1 MADQTPRRPT
11 FMAHLVASFPDQDA
25 SLRVGQAMVDGGAE
39 LLEVQFPFSD
49 PTADGIYIQRACA
62 DALAAGFSVADGFR
76 LVERLAALP
85 RAPAI
90 FVMVYANL
98 AFRPGIG
105 AFLTRCR
112 DAGAR
117 GVIVPDLPPDYDE
130 GLYAAGRELALEV
143 VPVVPV
149 TARAE
154 RLRTVV
160 ATSRSRSLY
169 TALRKGVTGGY
180 TQISEDSIRFLQQAK
195 ALGVQ
200 VMAGFGISEREQVEQ
215 LAPLVDTVIVGSAF
229 IRALLDAQAGA
240 DPYRTVRDLLARLVD
255 PPDQCAGSQRLDRHG
270 A

>member
-1 MADQTPRRPT
+1 MADKPA
-11 FMAHLVASFPDQDA
+11 FMAHLVAAFPDWDT
-25 SLRVGQAMVDGGAE
+25 SLRVGEAMIDGGAG

-49 PTADGIYIQRACA
+49 PTADGPWIQRACA
-62 DALAAGFSVADGFR
+62 DALAAGFAVDDGFR
-76 LVERLAALP
+76 LVDRLANRPDAP
-85 RAPAI
+85 RV

-98 AFRPGIG
+98 AFRPGIEP
-105 AFLTRCR
+105 FLARCR

-130 GLYAAGRELALEV
+130 GLYAAGRNLALEV

-160 ATSRSRSLY
+160 ESSRTGSLY

-180 TQISEDSIRFLQQAK
+180 TRISDDSVRFLRDAR
-195 ALGVQ
+195 ALGVS
-200 VMAGFGISEREQVEQ
+200 VMAGFGISERAQVDA

-229 IRALLDAQAGA
+229 IRALLEAPEGA
-240 DPYRTVRDLLARLVD
+240 DPYDTVRGLMARLAD
-255 PPDQCAGSQRLDRHG
+255 PGTS
-270 A
+270 

>member
-1 MADQTPRRPT
+1 MAEHTRPD
-11 FMAHLVASFPDQDA
+11 FMAHLVAAFPDWDT
-25 SLRVGQAMVDGGAE
+25 SLRVGEAMIDGGAG
-39 LLEVQFPFSD
+39 LLEVQFAFSD
-49 PTADGIYIQRACA
+49 PTADGPYIQRACA
-62 DALAAGFSVADGFR
+62 DALATGFTVADGFR
-76 LVERLAALP
+76 LVDRLGRRP
-85 RAPAI
+85 DAPQI

-105 AFLTRCR
+105 PFLTRCR

-130 GLYAAGRELALEV
+130 GLYAAGRDLGLEV

-149 TARAE
+149 TARVE

-160 ATSRSRSLY
+160 ETSRTRSLY

-180 TQISEDSIRFLQQAK
+180 THISEDSVRFLQEAR
-195 ALGVQ
+195 ALGVS
-200 VMAGFGISEREQVEQ
+200 VMAGFGISERAQVDA

-229 IRALLDAQAGA
+229 IRALLEAPDGA
-240 DPYRTVRDLLARLVD
+240 DPYRTVRDLM
-255 PPDQCAGSQRLDRHG
+255 AGLS

>member
-1 MADQTPRRPT
+1 MADKPA
-11 FMAHLVASFPDQDA
+11 FMAHLVAAFPDWDT
-25 SLRVGQAMVDGGAE
+25 SLRVGEAMIDGGAG

-49 PTADGIYIQRACA
+49 PTADGPWIQRACA
-62 DALAAGFSVADGFR
+62 DALAAGFAVDDGFR
-76 LVERLAALP
+76 LVERLAKRPA
-85 RAPAI
+85 APQV

-98 AFRPGIG
+98 AFRPGIEP
-105 AFLTRCR
+105 FLARCR

-130 GLYAAGRELALEV
+130 GLYAAGRELGLEV

-160 ATSRSRSLY
+160 ESSRTRSLY

-180 TQISEDSIRFLQQAK
+180 THISEDSVRFLKEAK
-195 ALGVQ
+195 ALGVS
-200 VMAGFGISEREQVEQ
+200 VLAGFGISERAQVEA

-229 IRALLDAQAGA
+229 IRALLEAPDGA
-240 DPYRTVRDLLARLVD
+240 DPYGTVRDLM
-255 PPDQCAGSQRLDRHG
+255 AGLS

>member
-1 MADQTPRRPT
+1 MADKPA
-11 FMAHLVASFPDQDA
+11 FMAHLVAAFPDWDT
-25 SLRVGQAMVDGGAE
+25 SLRVGEAMIDGGAG

-49 PTADGIYIQRACA
+49 PTADGPWIQRACA
-62 DALAAGFSVADGFR
+62 DALAAGFAVDDGFR
-76 LVERLAALP
+76 LVDRLAN
-85 RAPAI
+85 RSDAPQV

-98 AFRPGIG
+98 AFRPGIEP
-105 AFLTRCR
+105 FLARCR

-130 GLYAAGRELALEV
+130 GLYAAGRNLALEV

-160 ATSRSRSLY
+160 ESSRTGSLY

-180 TQISEDSIRFLQQAK
+180 TRISDDSVRFLRDAR
-195 ALGVQ
+195 ALGVS
-200 VMAGFGISEREQVEQ
+200 VMAGFGISERAQVDA

-229 IRALLDAQAGA
+229 IRALLEAPEGA
-240 DPYRTVRDLLARLVD
+240 DPYDTVRGLMARLAD
-255 PPDQCAGSQRLDRHG
+255 PGTS
-270 A
+270 

>member
-1 MADQTPRRPT
+1 MADKPA
-11 FMAHLVASFPDQDA
+11 FMAHLVAAFPDWDT
-25 SLRVGQAMVDGGAE
+25 SLRVGEAMIDGGAG

-49 PTADGIYIQRACA
+49 PTADGPWIQRACA
-62 DALAAGFSVADGFR
+62 DALAAGFAVDDGFR
-76 LVERLAALP
+76 LVDRLANRP
-85 RAPAI
+85 DAPQV

-98 AFRPGIG
+98 AFRPGIEP
-105 AFLTRCR
+105 FLARCR

-130 GLYAAGRELALEV
+130 GLYAAGRNLSLEV

-160 ATSRSRSLY
+160 ESSRSGSLY

-180 TQISEDSIRFLQQAK
+180 TRISDDSVRFLRDAR
-195 ALGVQ
+195 ALGVS
-200 VMAGFGISEREQVEQ
+200 VMAGFGISERAQVDA

-229 IRALLDAQAGA
+229 IRALLEAPDGA
-240 DPYRTVRDLLARLVD
+240 DPYDTVRGLMARLAD
-255 PPDQCAGSQRLDRHG
+255 PGTS
-270 A
+270 

>member
-1 MADQTPRRPT
+1 MADKPA
-11 FMAHLVASFPDQDA
+11 FMAHLVAAFPDWDT
-25 SLRVGQAMVDGGAE
+25 SLRVGEAMIDGGAG

-49 PTADGIYIQRACA
+49 PTADGPWIQRACA
-62 DALAAGFSVADGFR
+62 DALAAGFAVDDGFR
-76 LVERLAALP
+76 LVERLANRPA
-85 RAPAI
+85 APQV

-98 AFRPGIG
+98 AFRPGIEP
-105 AFLTRCR
+105 FLARCR

-130 GLYAAGRELALEV
+130 GLYAAGHELGLEV

-160 ATSRSRSLY
+160 ESSRTRSLY

-180 TQISEDSIRFLQQAK
+180 THISEDSVRFLKEAK
-195 ALGVQ
+195 ALGISVL
-200 VMAGFGISEREQVEQ
+200 AGFGISERAQVEA

-229 IRALLDAQAGA
+229 IRALLEAPDGA
-240 DPYRTVRDLLARLVD
+240 DPYGTVRDLM
-255 PPDQCAGSQRLDRHG
+255 AGLS

>member
-1 MADQTPRRPT
+1 MADTPA
-11 FMAHLVASFPDQDA
+11 FMAHLVAAFPDWDT
-25 SLRVGQAMVDGGAE
+25 SLRVGEAMIDGGAG

-49 PTADGIYIQRACA
+49 PTADGPWIQRACA
-62 DALAAGFSVADGFR
+62 DALAAGFAVDDGFR
-76 LVERLAALP
+76 LVERLANRP
-85 RAPAI
+85 DAPQV

-98 AFRPGIG
+98 AFRPGIQP
-105 AFLTRCR
+105 FLARCR

-130 GLYAAGRELALEV
+130 GLYAAGHELGLEV

-149 TARAE
+149 TARVE

-160 ATSRSRSLY
+160 ETSHSRSLY

-180 TQISEDSIRFLQQAK
+180 THISEDSVRFLQEAR
-195 ALGVQ
+195 ALGVS
-200 VMAGFGISEREQVEQ
+200 VMAGFGISERAQVEA

-229 IRALLDAQAGA
+229 IRALLEAPDGA
-240 DPYRTVRDLLARLVD
+240 DPYRTVRDLM
-255 PPDQCAGSQRLDRHG
+255 AGLS

>member
-1 MADQTPRRPT
+1 MADKPA
-11 FMAHLVASFPDQDA
+11 FMAHLVAAFPDWDT
-25 SLRVGQAMVDGGAE
+25 SLRVGEAMIDGGAG

-49 PTADGIYIQRACA
+49 PTADGPWIQRACA
-62 DALAAGFSVADGFR
+62 DALAAGFAVDDGFR
-76 LVERLAALP
+76 LVERLVNRPAAP
-85 RAPAI
+85 QV

-98 AFRPGIG
+98 AFRPGIEP
-105 AFLTRCR
+105 FLARCR

-130 GLYAAGRELALEV
+130 GLYAAGREMGLEV

-160 ATSRSRSLY
+160 ESSRTRSLY

-180 TQISEDSIRFLQQAK
+180 THISEDSVRFLKEAK
-195 ALGVQ
+195 ALGVS
-200 VMAGFGISEREQVEQ
+200 VLAGFGISERAQVEA

-229 IRALLDAQAGA
+229 IRALLEAPDGA
-240 DPYRTVRDLLARLVD
+240 DPYGTVRDLM
-255 PPDQCAGSQRLDRHG
+255 AGLS

>member
-1 MADQTPRRPT
+1 MADKPA
-11 FMAHLVASFPDQDA
+11 FMAHLVAAFPDWDT
-25 SLRVGQAMVDGGAE
+25 SLRVGEAMIDGGAG

-49 PTADGIYIQRACA
+49 PTADGPWIQRACA
-62 DALAAGFSVADGFR
+62 DALAAGFAVDDGFR
-76 LVERLAALP
+76 LVERLANRPA
-85 RAPAI
+85 APQV

-98 AFRPGIG
+98 AFRPGIEP
-105 AFLTRCR
+105 FLARCR

-130 GLYAAGRELALEV
+130 GLYAAGRELGLEV

-149 TARAE
+149 TAHAE

-160 ATSRSRSLY
+160 ESSRTRSLY

-180 TQISEDSIRFLQQAK
+180 THISEDSVRFLKEAK
-195 ALGVQ
+195 ALGVS
-200 VMAGFGISEREQVEQ
+200 VLAGFGISERAQVEA

-229 IRALLDAQAGA
+229 IRALLEAPDGA
-240 DPYRTVRDLLARLVD
+240 DPYGTVRDLM
-255 PPDQCAGSQRLDRHG
+255 AGLS